1 QRGVLFLKFLESLG
15 VVGFHA
21 TVLVAPPIIGLLSD
35 LKFAAH
41 VSHGFT
47 FTKKAICL
55 AKLPNY
61 LFRSVALSLSTH
73 RMVHS
78 PRKYGVYGLTYQL
91 DLKKGVRPR
100 GLDSQ
105 RGCCHSD

>member
-1 QRGVLFLKFLESLG
+1 
-15 VVGFHA
+15 HA

-47 FTKKAICL
+47 FTEKAICL
-55 AKLPNY
+55 AKFPNY
-61 LFRSVALSLSTH
+61 LFRCVALSLSTH

-91 DLKKGVRPR
+91 DLKKGVRPMVCWR
-100 GLDSQ
+100 DRCYHTGHRLRLKRFLQ
-105 RGCCHSD
+105 RP